1 MDFGAV
7 IERAKAEA
15 KRRLGKAASRC
26 ATELKLTVSVP
37 APRKVSKKTGRPY
50 ATTPATG
57 SRRNGVWTG
66 APPRKLS
73 GRGRAGI
80 AWQFAD
86 GGRSAVVGENVW
98 YMPYWESHG
107 HPWVKP
113 TLDRIRGDL
122 NDILRGG

>member
-1 MDFGAV
+1 MDFSAV

-50 ATTPATG
+50 ATTRATP
-57 SRRNGVWTG
+57 G